1 MNARCGNIRA
11 VAGGCLLCLS
21 MVAGCLR
28 EPVQT
33 PYQQLEAAGEQVVE
47 QLVKARR
54 ALGDGNYTRALGML
68 DSLLLNIPDLPEAHY
83 LRGEIL
89 LQLYKL
95 DEADAAFK
103 ETVTHD
109 PYHRG
114 GWYKRGHVAIEKGQ
128 YHQAISMYRRQQE
141 AVLSSPD
148 ELRTYYEDE
157 DASVLT
163 LTWMQIGRSYELL
176 QVADSARWA
185 YEEAL
190 ALDSTQAQANAWLAN
205 LYDEEGQTDEA
216 LHYMRRA
223 LHYDSGNPDFAYQ
236 LGTLLFE
243 NGNLEESLPLLE
255 HVIAVQPWNPGAHYN
270 LGRALIALGRE
281 EEGRPYLALTEKLQN
296 LDQEIDLA
304 RAAAASYPNDPARWQ
319 KLANL
324 LGYAGRR
331 EEQRQALAVARA
343 VAQHAD
349 AQIRADTQ

>member
-1 MNARCGNIRA
+1 M
-11 VAGGCLLCLS
+11 
-21 MVAGCLR
+21 
-28 EPVQT
+28 
-33 PYQQLEAAGEQVVE
+33 QQLVE
-47 QLVKARR
+47 ARR
-54 ALGDGNYTRALGML
+54 AVENGKYATGLGLL
-68 DSLLLNIPDLPEAHY
+68 DSLLLDVPDLPEAHY
-83 LRGEIL
+83 LRGDIL
-89 LQLYKL
+89 LLLYKL

-128 YHQAISMYRRQQE
+128 YHQAISMYNRQKE
-141 AVLSSPD
+141 VVLSSPD
-148 ELRTYYEDE
+148 ELRTYYDDE

-176 QVADSARWA
+176 QVVDSAQWA

-205 LYDEEGQTDEA
+205 LYDEVGQTDEA
-216 LHYMRRA
+216 LHFMRRA
-223 LHYDSGNPDFAYQ
+223 LQYDSGNPEFAYQ
-236 LGTLLFE
+236 LGTLLFK
-243 NGNLEESLPLLE
+243 NGNLEESLPLLK

-270 LGRALIALGRE
+270 LGRALIAVGRE
-281 EEGRPYLALTEKLQN
+281 EEGRHYLALTEKLQN

-331 EEQRQALAVARA
+331 EEQRHASA
-343 VAQHAD
+343 VAQTILKDAGKDESKD
-349 AQIRADTQ
+349 AQ